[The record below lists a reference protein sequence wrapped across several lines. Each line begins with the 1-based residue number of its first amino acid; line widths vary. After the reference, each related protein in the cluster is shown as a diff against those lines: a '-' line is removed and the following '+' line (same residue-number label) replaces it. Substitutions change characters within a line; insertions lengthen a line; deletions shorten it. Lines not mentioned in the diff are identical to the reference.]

1 MPSLLSKA
9 EVLLKQQLLD
19 IIQIFG
25 SHPTIV
31 SSLNIRKITQPPSHD
46 GMYQIVL
53 NLIAQHTAQSRWP
66 VPQRPDGNNVVIGKS
81 LQIKQPTCRTRKPGK
96 KTLQVS
102 YRLPIMNIQLTLLA
116 IASPDRLEIHLRV
129 MLSDGSSKTFHHS
142 HHAFLDDINCNCFH
156 SQISFCAI
164 AIRQ

>member
-19 IIQIFG
+19 IIKIFG

-31 SSLNIRKITQPPSHD
+31 SSLNIREITQPSSHD
-46 GMYQIVL
+46 GMHQIVL
-53 NLIAQHTAQSRWP
+53 NLIAQHTAQSWWP
-66 VPQRPDGNNVVIGKS
+66 VTMRPDGDNVIIGKS
-81 LQIKQPTCRTRKPGK
+81 LQIKQPTCSTRKPRQ

-102 YRLPIMNIQLTLLA
+102 NRLPVVNIQLTLLA
-116 IASPDRLEIHLRV
+116 IASPDCLKIHLRV
-129 MLSDGSSKTFHHS
+129 MLRDGSSKTFHHS